1 MLQCRTAGAVSSPRV
16 GLLSSRGAALVALTS
31 RASPR
36 VTEDTSSAVR
46 RRLSL
51 EIVGYVVIA
60 LGLTVLLL
68 LRVRH
73 VDGFYLDE
81 WLYTQAAEHVWA
93 NLPLGPIEQIPGW
106 TRGAQRLYTLLLASS
121 WGPLAPSAA
130 YTVSHFINVVLL
142 VSAVWPAALIA
153 RRVVESAWLRV
164 LAVALA
170 VAVPW
175 LLISAN
181 LLTENLAFPLFLWT
195 CVAII
200 VAAERP
206 RPPTQLAAL
215 ASVVALTLCRL
226 NLAVMFGVLLI
237 VVLGAEL
244 QRLRLEPA
252 PSARR
257 VRTALRRQWVIA
269 IAATI
274 AIPAGLLVF
283 LRGGSSLGYY
293 DSVTAD
299 TIADALW
306 GSRADDTGRTILTY
320 VRSAATGSFVF
331 PLLLGLGASL
341 AGTRGRLGQSVFVPA
356 LTALT
361 TFVIVAISVSV
372 IVLGAP
378 EERYAFYLYPPVA
391 ILAVAGLEHIRR
403 ILPDLFAAG
412 ALIALAMGL
421 GLAFPGVNSGNFFA
435 APAGAFWSRVVDHR
449 LRALENDVLGWL
461 PGAGEGWLIVALA
474 MVVAI
479 ALALLLL
486 RRDRDVA
493 AILALGLG
501 LCVVAQISVLGYD
514 FGKLLYGTP
523 EAPGGLAV
531 SSDRARDRDD
541 WIDNALPEGA
551 EAAIV
556 PTVTTPAFPY
566 GDAERQEFWNEKI
579 TAVVALRFANAPVPA
594 PPGIGVVEAD
604 VGSDGL
610 AVWRGPDS
618 DWFAAQPDDPRVQF
632 PGRRVATSATT
643 PLALWRAQ
651 GPGRAIWTGGG
662 LEADGALLAGRSA
675 TLTLNR
681 ARASRV
687 RSVKLLIRAP
697 DASSGGVAWR
707 LASPSG
713 RKLRS
718 GRLKPG
724 AQRTLTLA
732 VPRCGEKC
740 GPVAWQLD
748 GRGAPAPQPEPRFG
762 PPSEAR
768 PVLLHV
774 LSARL
779 SR

>member
-1 MLQCRTAGAVSSPRV
+1 VAV
-16 GLLSSRGAALVALTS
+16 TS
-31 RASPR
+31 RTSFR
-36 VTEDTSSAVR
+36 VTEETSSAAR
-46 RRLSL
+46 RQLSL
-51 EIVGYVVIA
+51 EIVGYVLIA
-60 LGLTVLLL
+60 IGLTVLLL

-81 WLYTQAAEHVWA
+81 WLYTQAAEHMWT

-106 TRGAQRLYTLLLASS
+106 TRGAQRLYTWLLAPS

-130 YTVSHFINVVLL
+130 YTVSHVVNVVLL

-153 RRVVESAWLRV
+153 RRVVESAWLRL

-206 RPPTQLAAL
+206 RPATHLAAL

-237 VVLGAEL
+237 VVLGTEL
-244 QRLRLEPA
+244 RRSRLEPA
-252 PSARR
+252 PSGRQL
-257 VRTALRRQWVIA
+257 RTALRRQWVVA
-269 IAATI
+269 IAAI
-274 AIPAGLLVF
+274 VAIPAGLLVF

-293 DSVTAD
+293 DAVTAD

-306 GSRADDTGRTILTY
+306 GSRADDTRRTVLTY

-361 TFVIVAISVSV
+361 TFVVVAISVSV
-372 IVLGAP
+372 ILLGVP

-403 ILPDLFAAG
+403 ILPDLFVAG
-412 ALIALAMGL
+412 ALIALAMGV

-449 LRALENDVLGWL
+449 LRAFENDVLGWL
-461 PGAGEGWLIVALA
+461 PGAGEGWLLVALA
-474 MVVAI
+474 MVVAV

-493 AILALGLG
+493 ALLALGLG

-514 FGKLLYGTP
+514 YGKLLYGTP

-531 SSDRARDRDD
+531 SGDRAHDRDD
-541 WIDNALPEGA
+541 WIDNALPEGG

-566 GDAERQEFWNEKI
+566 GDAERQEFWNEKV

-594 PPGIGVVEAD
+594 PPGVGVVEAE

-610 AVWRGPDS
+610 AVWRGPRS
-618 DWFAAQPDDPRVQF
+618 AWFAAQPDDPRVQF
-632 PGRRVATSATT
+632 PGRRVATSATA
-643 PLALWRAQ
+643 PLALWQAR
-651 GPGRAIWTGGG
+651 GPARAIWTGSG
-662 LEADGALLAGRSA
+662 LEADGALLVGRSA
-675 TLTLNR
+675 TLTLDR
-681 ARASRV
+681 ALASGV

-697 DASSGGVAWR
+697 DAASGRVTWR
-707 LASPSG
+707 LRSPRG
-713 RKLRS
+713 RELRS
-718 GRLKPG
+718 GRLEPG
-724 AQRTLTLA
+724 AQRTLTLF
-732 VPRCGEKC
+732 VPRCEARC
-740 GPVAWQLD
+740 GPVAWQLAA
-748 GRGAPAPQPEPRFG
+748 RGTPAPQPEPYFG
-762 PPSEAR
+762 PPADAR

-779 SR
+779 D

>member
-1 MLQCRTAGAVSSPRV
+1 MVVS
-16 GLLSSRGAALVALTS
+16 S
-31 RASPR
+31 RASLRVAEEKPR
-36 VTEDTSSAVR
+36 TDR
-46 RRLSL
+46 RQPPV
-51 EIVGYVVIA
+51 EIAGFVLIG
-60 LGLTVLLL
+60 LGLAVLLL
-68 LRVRH
+68 LRVRQ

-81 WLYTQAAEHVWA
+81 WLYTQTAEHMWA

-106 TRGAQRLYTLLLASS
+106 TRGAQRLYTWLLAPS

-130 YTVSHFINVVLL
+130 YTVSHFVNVVLL
-142 VSAVWPAALIA
+142 VSAIWPAALIA

-206 RPPTQLAAL
+206 RPATQLAAL
-215 ASVVALTLCRL
+215 ASVAALTLCRL
-226 NLAVMFGVLLI
+226 NLAVMFAVLLI
-237 VVLGAEL
+237 VVLGAEV
-244 QRLRLEPA
+244 RRSRREPA

-257 VRTALRRQWVIA
+257 LRAALRRQWVIA
-269 IAATI
+269 IVAVL
-274 AIPAGLLVF
+274 AIPAGLFVF

-293 DSVTAD
+293 DAVTAD
-299 TIADALW
+299 TVGDALW
-306 GSRADDTGRTILTY
+306 GPRADDTGRTILTY

-331 PLLLGLGASL
+331 PLLLGLGASV

-356 LTALT
+356 LTALA
-361 TFVIVAISVSV
+361 TFVLLAVSVSV

-378 EERYAFYLYPPVA
+378 EERYAFYIYPPVA
-391 ILAVAGLEHIRR
+391 ILSVAGLEHIRR

-412 ALIALAMGL
+412 AFIGLAMGV

-449 LRALENDVLGWL
+449 LRAFENDVLGWL
-461 PGAGEGWLIVALA
+461 PGAGEGWLVVALA
-474 MVVAI
+474 MVVAVG
-479 ALALLLL
+479 LALLVL

-493 AILALGLG
+493 ALLALGLG
-501 LCVVAQISVLGYD
+501 LCVVAQVSALGYD
-514 FGKLLYGTP
+514 YGKLLYGTP

-551 EAAIV
+551 EASIV

-566 GDAERQEFWNEKI
+566 GDAERQEFWNEKV

-594 PPGIGVVEAD
+594 PPGIGVVEAE
-604 VGSDGL
+604 VGPDGL
-610 AVWRGPDS
+610 AVWRGPRS
-618 DWFAAQPDDPRVQF
+618 AWFAAQPDDPRVQF
-632 PGRRVATSATT
+632 PGRRVATSATA

-697 DASSGGVAWR
+697 DAASGSVAWR

-724 AQRTLTLA
+724 AQRTLALA
-732 VPRCGEKC
+732 VPQCGEKC
-740 GPVAWQLD
+740 GPVAWQLH
-748 GRGAPAPQPEPRFG
+748 GRGAPAPQPEPYFG